1 MNRPLLLLAALT
13 FCCCITSL
21 HGFNI
26 NACRCKS
33 TTLRQV
39 PPQMVRK
46 IEVTPLSVHCRRT
59 EIIITMRTGNKIC
72 INPEAK
78 WFPGLLN
85 TLQKKQASS
94 TFQPPTA
101 STPNF

>member
-13 FCCCITSL
+13 FCCFL
-21 HGFNI
+21 HGFHI

-46 IEVTPLSVHCRRT
+46 IEVTPLSGHCRRT
-59 EIIITMRTGNKIC
+59 EIIITTRTGNKIC